1 MAEQG
6 SSKAFGEYTGQRVS
20 AVPEG
25 FLSAYAQV
33 AKNYQSIG
41 EDVGKGVGKLIADY
55 QAKRMQEDALNEQTK
70 SPVFLE
76 GLNKSLTGIAA
87 KKKVLTQ
94 SLTDAGYNFETG
106 GIPALEDDPSNPQN
120 TPEEIRQQVAMLA
133 AYDAAEKD
141 GISFLKDPSKLD
153 NKKKLQLIGTVTS
166 VNGLFDKEKEAADTA
181 KTDQEKALARAAD
194 LRAKTLASD
203 AAEQKRGAEA
213 YAAVRPDSKEAKNVV
228 AAVINS
234 ASTRTV
240 ASARDRLQVLE
251 NEMVELDRSKAEGKG
266 FGITKAQEVEYAILQ
281 RYITDERTPTT
292 NTAWAEGEDRTFM
305 SPESATER
313 IAELDKEIQ
322 TALTKGGDVAGLTQM
337 RNDLQMELDVSGES
351 GYVYS
356 GNFDTVEQL
365 YNKGQ
370 TLARNYRSALSH
382 ISELTDLTSKAGGV
396 FIPPMNEQDKQSLM
410 RMVALG
416 TNDVEDIS
424 TGMRYKIG
432 DNGELLEVPLS
443 KEDIER
449 LAMGEGLMSEEKKSS
464 EQLKAMQLAAQTQQ
478 RQFGKAATVTATFPK
493 DANNPKAGTHELRR
507 YKAEQYET
515 VLYVQNRP
523 DLTIQVAGTMAGD
536 GTSTNN
542 NVREL
547 REGLVEQNKSMNALA
562 KAQAVL
568 MGPNGKIKT
577 TLTEPEKAEFAAQI
591 YEVKRGLGKG
601 LGPLSVADY
610 SLINT
615 KIATPT
621 PFGIVNI
628 NSPNFVKDFLQ
639 ATFWEDYARNPQTY
653 YDGLNRI
660 MTTEVEGIKR
670 GFSQGI
676 GVTAV
681 DNDYKR
687 VDGHF
692 AVRSGIFMDDE
703 GKIAPVYMNER
714 DGKPIY
720 LKQAVDALKTRP
732 VAIGATRNA
741 EIIAGKTGAV
751 NFDAAVYAESMND
764 PILAVEYQ
772 TFVRANSRVPSTPKT
787 DSAYKK
793 WLEEEYKPAWANL
806 AKYLNA
812 QGIPNDVLNGYQ
824 FHLGLNPDAR

>member
-1 MAEQG
+1 MAEDTR
-6 SSKAFGEYTGQRVS
+6 AFGQYQGQKVS
-20 AVPEG
+20 AVPDG
-25 FLSAYAQV
+25 FLGAYAQI
-33 AKNYQSIG
+33 AKNYADTGAVI
-41 EDVGKGVGKLIADY
+41 GKGVGELIAGY
-55 QAKRMQEDALNEQTK
+55 QAKRTQEDALNEQTK

-87 KKKVLTQ
+87 KKKALTQ
-94 SLTDAGYNFETG
+94 SLTDAGYDFETNS
-106 GIPALEDDPSNPQN
+106 IPSLEDDPSSPQN

-181 KTDQEKALARAAD
+181 VVDRDKALARAAD
-194 LRAKTLASD
+194 LRAKGLAAD
-203 AAEQKRGAEA
+203 KAERDRSLEA

-240 ASARDRLQVLE
+240 ESARDRLQILE
-251 NEMVELDRSKAEGKG
+251 NEMVEQDRAKAEGKG
-266 FGITKAQEVEYAILQ
+266 FGITKAQEVEYTILQ

-292 NTAWAEGEDRTFM
+292 KTAWAEGEDRSFM
-305 SPESATER
+305 SPESAEER

-322 TALTKGGDVAGLTQM
+322 NAVTGKGGDVGALTQM
-337 RNDLQMELDVSGES
+337 RNDLQIALEAGE
-351 GYVYS
+351 GYGFVYT
-356 GNFDTVEQL
+356 GEFDNVEQL

-370 TLARNYRSALSH
+370 TLARNYRSALGH
-382 ISELTDLTSKAGGV
+382 ITELANLNNKSGGV
-396 FIPPMNEQDKQSLM
+396 FIPPMNAQDEESLM

-416 TNDVEDIS
+416 TNDIEDIS

-443 KEDIER
+443 KDDIER
-449 LAMGEGLMSEEKKSS
+449 LAMGEGYMSEEKKSS

-493 DANNPKAGTHELRR
+493 DANNPKAGVHELRR
-507 YKAEQYET
+507 YKAEQWET
-515 VLYVQNRP
+515 VLFVQDNP
-523 DLTIQVAGTMAGD
+523 WATIQVAGTMAGD
-536 GTSTNN
+536 GTATNN
-542 NVREL
+542 NVRAL
-547 REGLVEQNKSMNALA
+547 REGLVDQNKSMNALA
-562 KAQAVL
+562 KAQKVL
-568 MGPNGKIKT
+568 MGPNGKIKAK
-577 TLTEPEKAEFAAQI
+577 LTEPEKAEFAAQI

-615 KIATPT
+615 KITTPT

-639 ATFWEDYARNPQTY
+639 ATLWEDYARDPQAY
-653 YDGLNRI
+653 YDGLQRI
-660 MTTEVEGIKR
+660 MTSEVEGIKR

-692 AVRSGIFMDDE
+692 AVRSGIFMDDS
-703 GKIAPVYMNER
+703 GNIAPVYMNER

-720 LKQAVDALKTRP
+720 LKQAVDDLKTRP
-732 VAIGATRNA
+732 VAVGATRTA
-741 EIIAGKTGAV
+741 EIVAGKTGAV
-751 NFDAAVYAESMND
+751 NFEAAVYAESMND

-772 TFVRANSRVPSTPKT
+772 TFVRAMSNVPSSPKT

-793 WLEEEYKPAWANL
+793 WLEEQYKPAWANL
-806 AKYLNA
+806 SKYLNA
-812 QGIPNDVLNGYQ
+812 QGIPNDVLNGFQ
-824 FHLGLNPDAR
+824 FHLGFNPDAR